1 LRRPYAQRAH
11 VGEVYAS
18 GSGIQ
23 NDVMGF
29 MLATAAMLK
38 LEQSI
43 AFDRDPNLKRKT
55 DVTNLLADPTKIK
68 QFGREPKK
76 DY

>member
-1 LRRPYAQRAH
+1 
-11 VGEVYAS
+11 
-18 GSGIQ
+18 
-23 NDVMGF
+23 MGF